1 MKYDKIKQNIDIE
14 SVENSQGG
22 HFFKIIIGIIIE

>member
-22 HFFKIIIGIIIE
+22 HFCKLLLELS